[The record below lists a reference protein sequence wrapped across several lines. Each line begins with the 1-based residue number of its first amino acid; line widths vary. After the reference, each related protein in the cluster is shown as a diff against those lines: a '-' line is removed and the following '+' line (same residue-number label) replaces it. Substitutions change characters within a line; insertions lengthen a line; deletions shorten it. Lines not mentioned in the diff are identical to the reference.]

1 MKKRG
6 TKKKLHFKKRT
17 IIELN
22 DSQLNAIK
30 GGLIMHNNPVLNTGG
45 GDGPINTS
53 LFRPLTNHDRP
64 TTTGLCRLTS
74 G

>member
-1 MKKRG
+1 MKNRG
-6 TKKKLHFKKRT
+6 TKKRLHFKKQT

-22 DSQLNAIK
+22 DSQLNAVK
-30 GGLIMHNNPVLNTGG
+30 GGRIVYNNPVLNTE

-53 LFRPLTNHDRP
+53 LFRPFTNHDRP